1 MTIWSPR
8 IPPDLEPKY
17 QALLDAL
24 QADIEAG
31 VLAPGTR
38 LPTQR
43 ELASRLGIAIGTVSR
58 AYALAEERGIVSGEV
73 GRGTFVQRR
82 TIGVQEGAID
92 EGDDPALIDLSK
104 G

>member
-43 ELASRLGIAIGTVSR
+43 ELASRLGIRNRDREPGVR
-58 AYALAEERGIVSGEV
+58 ASPRSAAS
-73 GRGTFVQRR
+73 
-82 TIGVQEGAID
+82 
-92 EGDDPALIDLSK
+92 
-104 G
+104 